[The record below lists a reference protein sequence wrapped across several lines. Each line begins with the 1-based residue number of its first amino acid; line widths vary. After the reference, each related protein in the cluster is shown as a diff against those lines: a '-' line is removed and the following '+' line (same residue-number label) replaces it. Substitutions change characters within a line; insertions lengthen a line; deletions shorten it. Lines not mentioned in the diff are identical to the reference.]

1 MTSDGPRDA
10 GLQLERTTL
19 AWDRTALAFLV
30 NGLLITRLSGDA
42 TWVRGI
48 GFAAVAL
55 AAVPLLAGRS
65 RYLRR
70 DLALR
75 EGRSARSTRGM
86 AAVGLAAITVSLLA
100 LTAVVSA
107 LLTGPAA

>member
-1 MTSDGPRDA
+1 MSADRVHDV

-19 AWDRTALAFLV
+19 AWDRTALAFLA
-30 NGLLITRLSGDA
+30 NGLLITRLADEA
-42 TWVRGI
+42 TWVRGL

-55 AAVPLLAGRS
+55 AAVPLLAGRG

-75 EGRSARSTRGM
+75 EGRSTRSTRGM
-86 AAVGLAAITVSLLA
+86 AAVGLTAIAVSLLA
-100 LTAVVSA
+100 LTAA
-107 LLTGPAA
+107 LTALT